1 MLFKLINLENKTHW
15 PSIRSSVI
23 QEHLAKKIKKL
34 EKKAK
39 RGMYVSCQNP
49 PIRSGDPLKSKVHKI
64 ETDHS
69 GR

>member
-39 RGMYVSCQNP
+39 RGTYVCILPKPAYSQW
-49 PIRSGDPLKSKVHKI
+49 RSI
-64 ETDHS
+64 EIES
-69 GR
+69 A